1 MVLKELLVTVTEE
14 VAVVREWV
22 EDLKG
27 DGVID
32 SLKVINE
39 ESL

>member
-27 DGVID
+27 DGVKD